1 MPVPRFGNTANVR
14 NVTPSSTFNTGGNIG
29 GMSPQSQFSIIS
41 GRVKNIILS
50 NEGDGFLD
58 HQQWNSIGMIYF
70 ENVTQPSTNAATS
83 NAQALPLF
91 SNNKQYPLVGE
102 IVPIIQLAD
111 NTITS
116 DETSVA
122 YYYLPPINLWNN
134 NNNNWLPSPKVTL
147 NGNKRSYLEVEA
159 GAPVNNISPNQ
170 FQNIESDNPD
180 FPTKNVSP
188 LAPYSGD
195 IIFEGRWGNSIRF
208 TSTATSSLNPWSVE
222 TINAGDPIIL
232 IRNGQSTP
240 NLAPSPSFIPVNE
253 NINND
258 NSSIYLTSTQ
268 VINLDLASTSQ
279 NSFKN
284 TFPPITGRAFNKPQL
299 IFNSDRITLNS
310 KTDSIILSAAN
321 PIHLTSQKSVNIEAT
336 KEVVINSPK
345 LYLGQTSGAEADIIN
360 YNNPIQSA
368 VKGEELTQLLSDIIF
383 ILNGIQTG
391 LEGAVYITPAG
402 TPAPINSL
410 VQSAGLISTKIDSIN
425 SALGNNRIL
434 SKNVKLS

>member
-1 MPVPRFGNTANVR
+1 MPVPRFGNTANIR
-14 NVTPSSTFNTGGNIG
+14 NVSPSTTFNTGGNIG
-29 GMSPQSQFSIIS
+29 NMSPQSQFTIIS
-41 GRVKNIILS
+41 GRVKDIILNS
-50 NEGDGFLD
+50 GGDGFLD

-70 ENVTQPSTNAATS
+70 ENVSQPSTNSATS
-83 NAQALPLF
+83 NNRALPLF
-91 SNNKQYPLVGE
+91 SNNKHYPLIGE

-134 NNNNWLPSPKVTL
+134 NNNNWLPFPQATL
-147 NGNKRSYLEVEA
+147 NGNKRSYLEIEA
-159 GAPVNNISPNQ
+159 GAPVNNISSDQ
-170 FQNIESDNPD
+170 SQNISDDNPD
-180 FPTKNVSP
+180 FPIKDISP

-195 IIFEGRWGNSIRF
+195 ILFEGRWGNSIRF
-208 TSTATSSLNPWSVE
+208 SSTAPYPLNPWSVE
-222 TINAGDPIIL
+222 TTNAGDPIIL
-232 IRNGQSTP
+232 IRNGQGTPSLTP
-240 NLAPSPSFIPVNE
+240 NPSFIPINE

-284 TFPPITGRAFNKPQL
+284 TFPPITNRAFNKPQL
-299 IFNSDRITLNS
+299 IFNSDRIILNS

-345 LYLGQTSGAEADIIN
+345 LYLGQTSGAEADVVN

-391 LEGAVYITPAG
+391 LEGAVYITPSGA
-402 TPAPINSL
+402 PAPVNSL
-410 VQSAGLISTKIDSIN
+410 VQAAGLISTKIDSIN
-425 SALGNNRIL
+425 DALGNNRIL